1 MGVRTDHKSMWER
14 LEGIL
19 GHWIN
24 QRKVLL
30 SQYGELAIIKTFNPD
45 NTLHGALVQEFCQS
59 MVDYLSLVHF
69 EVFEQVSQ
77 ENVFSRAEYKQEA
90 MNLMRGI
97 QTTTDNLLDFNDKY
111 LALDDL
117 ETLASDLSAL
127 GEELAQRFE
136 LEDQVIGLIR
146 KSKEVEPQL
155 MS

>member
-1 MGVRTDHKSMWER
+1 MGVRADQKSMWER

-59 MVDYLSLVHF
+59 KVDYLSLVHF

-90 MNLMRGI
+90 MELMRGI

-155 MS
+155 IS

>member
-1 MGVRTDHKSMWER
+1 MWER

-69 EVFEQVSQ
+69 EVFEQISQ

-155 MS
+155 IS

>member
-1 MGVRTDHKSMWER
+1 MGVRADHKSMWER

-90 MNLMRGI
+90 MDLMRGI

-155 MS
+155 IS